1 MSDFPSLDGP
11 AMPPASGLE
20 PRQLVLLLHG
30 VGADG
35 NDLISLAPHFQ
46 EALPDALFIAP
57 NAPEEF
63 DMAPFGY
70 QWFSLMD
77 LDPETRIR
85 GARATAP
92 LLESF
97 IRQMLDRFG
106 LTEAQLAVIGFSQG
120 ATMAMHVGLRWDT
133 PFAGIISYSGI
144 MAGPDLLA
152 DEIVS
157 RPPML
162 LTHGTHDQVLPIHH
176 LDEAVAALKAAGVTL
191 ECHRRRAL
199 EHGID
204 WECIQHGQ
212 AFLKRVFALE

>member
-1 MSDFPSLDGP
+1 MSQVPPLNGP
-11 AMPPASGLE
+11 AMPPSTGGA
-20 PRQLVLLLHG
+20 PKQLVFLLHG

-46 EALPDALFIAP
+46 EILPDALFLSP

-70 QWFSLMD
+70 QWFSLQD
-77 LDPETRIR
+77 LEPDTRLK

-92 LLESF
+92 VLQFF
-97 IRQMLDRFG
+97 IQETMARFG
-106 LTEAQLAVIGFSQG
+106 LAEKDTVLIGFSQG
-120 ATMAMHVGLRWDT
+120 ACMAMHVGLRWET

-144 MAGPDLLA
+144 MAGPETLA
-152 DEIVS
+152 DEIKS

-162 LTHGTHDQVLPIHH
+162 MTHGTHDPVLPVQN
-176 LDEAVAALKAAGVTL
+176 LDEAVAALKSVGI
-191 ECHRRRAL
+191 EPDHHRRQGL

-204 WECIQHGQ
+204 WRCIEYGQ
-212 AFLKRVFALE
+212 EFLKRAFDA